1 MAVKIR
7 LRRMGANK
15 KPFFRIVAT
24 DVRSANAGNFLE
36 ELGWYEPGKKTD
48 NYKLDLAKAE
58 EWIAKGAQP
67 SETVA
72 VLLKKSR
79 AAAAASPVGRAPR
92 AASSNPSRISP
103 SPLPRIPMKELIEY
117 VVKTLVDHPDDLRIT
132 EIEGERTIVFELR
145 CHPDDVGKVIGKS
158 GKTVG
163 AIRTLLS
170 TVAARQNRR
179 AMLEVV
185 E

>member
-15 KPFFRIVAT
+15 KPFFRIVAA
-24 DVRSANAGNFLE
+24 DVRSANEGSFLE

-72 VLLKKSR
+72 ALIKKSR
-79 AAAAASPVGRAPR
+79 AA
-92 AASSNPSRISP
+92 
-103 SPLPRIPMKELIEY
+103 K
-117 VVKTLVDHPDDLRIT
+117 
-132 EIEGERTIVFELR
+132 
-145 CHPDDVGKVIGKS
+145 
-158 GKTVG
+158 
-163 AIRTLLS
+163 
-170 TVAARQNRR
+170 
-179 AMLEVV
+179 
-185 E
+185 